1 MESSQEEAE
10 TKLESQTEKFNL
22 RQNVFILEHLLEGAE
37 LQWKET
43 KNELEGVLTKGKLK
57 GDEKSPEYLA
67 SKIELMRDKAKV
79 ECLLEKKKSVKDER
93 NLESQRCK
101 KRLSDNME
109 KAEFILQEMKS
120 MLEEG
125 LEAPG
130 LEMQLEEQ
138 IAKSELLLEEMELVG
153 AVEEGA
159 FEELFTDVVVKS
171 PVLKMQLK
179 KHIVKVESLLEN
191 MKFVHEESTEDT
203 VELKFLLREMK
214 LAQESG
220 KVKSSSSRSM
230 LEAYVVKLKLLLDE
244 TKLEKE
250 KEELGSQMLEIDL
263 LEELIEKRFVLL
275 TNERLQIE
283 LKGIF
288 SVRREMK
295 SEHKGKGLKH
305 EVLEVKLEQKEK
317 EEHATTSKSLQEKI
331 ELVQEESNIKSP
343 ALEMRLKECI
353 LKLDG
358 VLKQEKLE
366 FLKERL
372 KFRKLRIQLLGHMA
386 EMEPLLEKMKLKREE
401 EGLRS
406 QALEMELN
414 EDLENLELLLEE
426 TKLEE
431 RHVAKVKRFIMK
443 ARKIKSVREESKT
456 KSATLEMQFDK
467 RREEFWFLFYE
478 MKFLRWSEERWQMQF
493 KMQHE
498 AKLEFL
504 LKGIE
509 LKQEEERLP
518 SRELEMELEEL
529 ELLVKEIES
538 ERHVEVPES
547 LALKMQLEGHL
558 GKVKSLLEA
567 MKMEHE
573 KENPE
578 LPAMKEQLKERVVRV
593 KDIIFPPSKR
603 SSIKN
608 LTEDIKELESVQQK
622 LILLQFT
629 EEIKSQMLKMELERY
644 TGELESLEEE
654 IELEELRLPM
664 LEFEYSERHGQ
675 KWWETHIQKSWEK
688 HQKSSE
694 THIKKSWETHIQKS
708 ESLLNK
714 LESECNEKILQPL
727 VWKMILKGHTAT
739 QKRKLEFPTL
749 VTEKHI
755 AKLESL
761 MVEMKLEQEEG
772 LEFQMLDIKLKE
784 HVLKSELLVTE
795 TKLLCDVYMQQSSV
809 SKMQLEENLAKV
821 KSRLEI
827 TKLEREKREAKFI
840 ALQTMLKQ
848 EKEKLESLTGA
859 RKYTPR
865 GQDGLNKLI
874 EPRHIIVIGGR
885 GQYGQSLKAVEGYVF
900 FEGRWI
906 ELPAMTTPRSFMS
919 SVVVGQEI
927 IVSGGDTGD
936 AITDTIEVLNLAE
949 TPLQWK
955 ISPVKL
961 PVPLSAHQTV
971 VYRGKLIV
979 IGGHDGNEGRNSDK
993 IYEILLTPPYSIKI
1007 LKTWCHQWHGM
1018 GQS

>member
-1 MESSQEEAE
+1 M
-10 TKLESQTEKFNL
+10 
-22 RQNVFILEHLLEGAE
+22 
-37 LQWKET
+37 
-43 KNELEGVLTKGKLK
+43 
-57 GDEKSPEYLA
+57 
-67 SKIELMRDKAKV
+67 
-79 ECLLEKKKSVKDER
+79 
-93 NLESQRCK
+93 
-101 KRLSDNME
+101 
-109 KAEFILQEMKS
+109 
-120 MLEEG
+120 
-125 LEAPG
+125 
-130 LEMQLEEQ
+130 
-138 IAKSELLLEEMELVG
+138 
-153 AVEEGA
+153 
-159 FEELFTDVVVKS
+159 
-171 PVLKMQLK
+171 
-179 KHIVKVESLLEN
+179 ESLLEN
-191 MKFVHEESTEDT
+191 MKFVHEESKEDT

-230 LEAYVVKLKLLLDE
+230 LEAYVVKLLLLDELLLDE

-250 KEELGSQMLEIDL
+250 KEELGSQMLEKEL

-295 SEHKGKGLKH
+295 SKHKGKGLKH

-317 EEHATTSKSLQEKI
+317 EEHVTTSKSSQEKI

-414 EDLENLELLLEE
+414 EDLENLELLLDE

-456 KSATLEMQFDK
+456 NSATLEMQFDK
-467 RREEFWFLFYE
+467 RREEFGFLFYE

-509 LKQEEERLP
+509 LKREEERLP

-603 SSIKN
+603 ILIKN
-608 LTEDIKELESVQQK
+608 LTEDIKELKSFQQK

-654 IELEELRLPM
+654 IELEELRLLM
-664 LEFEYSERHGQ
+664 FEFENRETHRQ
-675 KWWETHIQKSWEK
+675 KSWETHIQKLWEIHRQQSW
-688 HQKSSE
+688 
-694 THIKKSWETHIQKS
+694 KKHIQKS

-784 HVLKSELLVTE
+784 HILKSELLVTE
-795 TKLLCDVYMQQSSV
+795 TKLLCDVDMQQSSV
-809 SKMQLEENLAKV
+809 SKMQLEGNLAKV
-821 KSRLEI
+821 KTLSTGDHKI
-827 TKLEREKREAKFI
+827 GTREKRSQVYSVANNVE
-840 ALQTMLKQ
+840 
-848 EKEKLESLTGA
+848 TGE
-859 RKYTPR
+859 RK
-865 GQDGLNKLI
+865 
-874 EPRHIIVIGGR
+874 
-885 GQYGQSLKAVEGYVF
+885 
-900 FEGRWI
+900 
-906 ELPAMTTPRSFMS
+906 
-919 SVVVGQEI
+919 
-927 IVSGGDTGD
+927 TG
-936 AITDTIEVLNLAE
+936 VLN
-949 TPLQWK
+949 
-955 ISPVKL
+955 
-961 PVPLSAHQTV
+961 
-971 VYRGKLIV
+971 R
-979 IGGHDGNEGRNSDK
+979 GNEIHTSRARR
-993 IYEILLTPPYSIKI
+993 T
-1007 LKTWCHQWHGM
+1007 Q
-1018 GQS
+1018 

>member
-1 MESSQEEAE
+1 MYSKTGRC
-10 TKLESQTEKFNL
+10 TKTREIG
-22 RQNVFILEHLLEGAE
+22 IL
-37 LQWKET
+37 
-43 KNELEGVLTKGKLK
+43 
-57 GDEKSPEYLA
+57 
-67 SKIELMRDKAKV
+67 
-79 ECLLEKKKSVKDER
+79 
-93 NLESQRCK
+93 
-101 KRLSDNME
+101 
-109 KAEFILQEMKS
+109 
-120 MLEEG
+120 
-125 LEAPG
+125 
-130 LEMQLEEQ
+130 
-138 IAKSELLLEEMELVG
+138 
-153 AVEEGA
+153 
-159 FEELFTDVVVKS
+159 
-171 PVLKMQLK
+171 
-179 KHIVKVESLLEN
+179 
-191 MKFVHEESTEDT
+191 
-203 VELKFLLREMK
+203 
-214 LAQESG
+214 
-220 KVKSSSSRSM
+220 
-230 LEAYVVKLKLLLDE
+230 
-244 TKLEKE
+244 
-250 KEELGSQMLEIDL
+250 
-263 LEELIEKRFVLL
+263 
-275 TNERLQIE
+275 
-283 LKGIF
+283 
-288 SVRREMK
+288 
-295 SEHKGKGLKH
+295 
-305 EVLEVKLEQKEK
+305 
-317 EEHATTSKSLQEKI
+317 
-331 ELVQEESNIKSP
+331 
-343 ALEMRLKECI
+343 
-353 LKLDG
+353 
-358 VLKQEKLE
+358 
-366 FLKERL
+366 ERL

-467 RREEFWFLFYE
+467 RREEFGFLFYE

-558 GKVKSLLEA
+558 GKVKSVLEA

-608 LTEDIKELESVQQK
+608 LTEDIKELKSLQQK

-654 IELEELRLPM
+654 IELEEFRLLM

-675 KWWETHIQKSWEK
+675 KWWETHIQKSWGK
-688 HQKSSE
+688 HYQKSSE

-784 HVLKSELLVTE
+784 HILKSELLVTE

-848 EKEKLESLTGA
+848 EKEKLESLTEA
-859 RKYTPR
+859 MKYTPR

-885 GQYGQSLKAVEGYVF
+885 RQYGQSLKAVEGYVF

-1007 LKTWCHQWHGM
+1007 LKNPVSPVAWHGAELVGHEIIILGGGSTPFVATSAVFAYNLVRNTLHKRKSLPRAVKGM
-1018 GQS
+1018 GTVTRAMRWQ